1 MLSSWPSWLCLV
13 RRPYL
18 LNYMSNS
25 TEIFCVDRFVAG
37 LGTGQI
43 SAQSDEKRLRS
54 RVFHL
59 TFTCFIRRS
68 KGCTVISQL
77 ELSVVTLESGLTVQ
91 VYMYGRRMLHNSTI
105 TSVGIQIQCNAVIFE
120 LQAMA
125 HLVLFD

>member
-25 TEIFCVDRFVAG
+25 TEIFCVDRLEAG
-37 LGTGQI
+37 LGTGQV

-68 KGCTVISQL
+68 KGCTLSLYFQHLNQQEMLFPPLWKNEWQVIDLGEVEKLKNFVASAF
-77 ELSVVTLESGLTVQ
+77 SVSFLKYV
-91 VYMYGRRMLHNSTI
+91 
-105 TSVGIQIQCNAVIFE
+105 
-120 LQAMA
+120 
-125 HLVLFD
+125 LVLYK